1 MIQNP
6 TSQSHS
12 AQQHKTFAVPLLKN
26 LTEHYLSIYL
36 YETAKFYAERLYY
49 EQPSEANLNTFAHTF
64 YRQGKMKQTYLMLR
78 NSSSPENRYLLG
90 SIIFDFPYL
99 LALAS
104 T

>member
-6 TSQSHS
+6 ISQSNS
-12 AQQHKTFAVPLLKN
+12 VQQNAASTVPLLKN

-78 NSSSPENRYLLG
+78 DSTSPENRYLLG
-90 SIIFDFPYL
+90 DDIYAFSH
-99 LALAS
+99 
-104 T
+104 